1 MDECNSATGI
11 VGELAHIEQIL
22 WQLLIL
28 GGGLD
33 ALMLLT
39 AMLFILRT
47 VEDLKKKTKEKP
59 LEIPNLIAD
68 GEE

>member
-47 VEDLKKKTKEKP
+47 AEDLKIKTKEKP

>member
-22 WQLLIL
+22 WILLLL
-28 GGGLD
+28 GGRLD

-39 AMLFILRT
+39 AMLFVLKT
-47 VEDLKKKTKEKP
+47 AEELKKSSEKQ
-59 LEIPNLIAD
+59 LEVSNLIAD
-68 GEE
+68 REE